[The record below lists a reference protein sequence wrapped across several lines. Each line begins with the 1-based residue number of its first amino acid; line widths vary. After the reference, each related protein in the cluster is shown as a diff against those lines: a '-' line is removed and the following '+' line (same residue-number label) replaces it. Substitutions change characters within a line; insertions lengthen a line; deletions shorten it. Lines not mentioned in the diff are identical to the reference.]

1 MNFAAM
7 KTLLEYYVDDTVDT
21 PIALILVNEGKNKMA
36 AAVHAKF
43 PDIVESGTGD
53 TFVFDDRFH
62 ELPVLYAAAMVKAY
76 DSSVREKDSFMMDF
90 KDGLK
95 EFAKEYSPPIQY
107 VADNGYSQ
115 AFTAAAGD
123 TTFTVT
129 NPSFSTYGNVDV
141 YLNSSPV
148 PHSRVG
154 NVITLPSPLLGGE
167 ILTVTWDPLGYDNV
181 QPWMRMW

>member
-21 PIALILVNEGKNKMA
+21 PIALTLVNEGKNKMA

-53 TFVFDDRFH
+53 TFVFDERFH

-76 DSSVREKDSFMMDF
+76 DSSIREKESFMFDF
-90 KDGLK
+90 QSGLK
-95 EFAKEYSPPIQY
+95 DFVKEYSPPIQY
-107 VADNGYSQ
+107 VKGDFLQS
-115 AFTAAAGD
+115 FTAVAGD

-129 NPSFSTYGNVDV
+129 DSSFSTYGNVDV

-148 PHSRVG
+148 PHTRNG
-154 NVITLPSPLLGGE
+154 NVITLVNPLVGGE
-167 ILTVTWDPLGYDNV
+167 TVTVTWDPLGYDNV